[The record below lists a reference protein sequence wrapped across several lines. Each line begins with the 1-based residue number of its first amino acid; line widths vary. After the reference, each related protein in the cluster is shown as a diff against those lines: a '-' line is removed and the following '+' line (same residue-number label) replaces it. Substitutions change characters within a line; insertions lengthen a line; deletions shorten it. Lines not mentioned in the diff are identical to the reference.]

1 MAFSD
6 NWTTSQDAGFQQRCL
21 MAAIS
26 VAEQYTNEQAE
37 TVPVDVKRRALA
49 VAVLNDPDAYMKV
62 FAYAL
67 AAANVITG
75 DDDETINTMTFSLW
89 DNIAGINTQDYVV
102 PS

>member
-1 MAFSD
+1 MALSD
-6 NWTTSQDAGFQQRCL
+6 EWTVSQTAGFQQRCL
-21 MAAIS
+21 MAAVG
-26 VAEQYTNEQAE
+26 VAEQYTSEQAE

-49 VAVLNDPDAYMKV
+49 VAVLNDPDSYMKI

-67 AAANVITG
+67 AAAEVDTG
-75 DDDETINTMTFSLW
+75 DDDDTLNTWTFALW